1 LSEDCLHHGMGCIL
15 GVGGA
20 NFLAKFSCIRISA
33 IVGASLA
40 SAEGSVGVQDAR
52 SEIFVLGISRDY
64 AQRHCEGI
72 VGLRLR

>member
-1 LSEDCLHHGMGCIL
+1 MGCIL

-20 NFLAKFSCIRISA
+20 NFLAKFSCISILV
-33 IVGASLA
+33 IVGASFA
-40 SAEGSVGVQDAR
+40 SAEGSVGVRDAR
-52 SEIFVLGISRDY
+52 SEIFVLSISRDY